1 MLTRHNSS
9 ECYLK
14 CETCPHMQLELIIL
28 PAIVVNH
35 QVYSSETI
43 CYAYSLHA
51 YYLIKYGMTV
61 MVPILNYIACLQVR

>member
-1 MLTRHNSS
+1 
-9 ECYLK
+9 
-14 CETCPHMQLELIIL
+14 MQLELIIQH
-28 PAIVVNH
+28 AIAVNH